1 MTNIAA
7 IHLITANAQIGC
19 PVLSAS
25 VLIFGG
31 AKARED
37 FVVSNWEES
46 LRHQGDSLF
55 ADSNRR
61 HIEFLLSAGAEV
73 IDEAMLCSRIMG
85 AQARHTTAATIWQNH
100 YESHVSHYAYLFALT
115 GQKRDVMLKGHNF
128 DGFTLNAANRFVA
141 EDDRVFPTGA
151 SSPEAGLMYLKELY
165 IGAKRL
171 LGHDIDSDGAKVL
184 KEAAPKLAAAALPL
198 PPKPGPMPPP
208 PPPAKQMNNLTL
220 PPLPTKVSSLPPL
233 PPKG

>member
-31 AKARED
+31 KKARED
-37 FVVSNWEES
+37 FVVSNWEDS
-46 LRHQGDSLF
+46 LQHYGDSMF
-55 ADSNRR
+55 ADNNRR

-73 IDEAMLCSRIMG
+73 IEEAILCSRVVG
-85 AQARHTTAATIWQNH
+85 AQARHTCTGTLWATH
-100 YESHVSHYAYLFALT
+100 FESHVSHYAYLFALT
-115 GQKRDVMLKGHNF
+115 GQKRDVMLKGFNV
-128 DGFTLNAANRFVA
+128 DAAVLNAANRFIA
-141 EDDRVFPTGA
+141 EEQKNYPTGA
-151 SSPEAGLMYLKELY
+151 SSPEASLMYLKELY

-184 KEAAPKLAAAALPL
+184 KEAAPKLAAASLPPIPSNLPPL
-198 PPKPGPMPPP
+198 PAAGKPMSS
-208 PPPAKQMNNLTL
+208 LTL
-220 PPLPTKVSSLPPL
+220 PPLPSTVSGLPPL
-233 PPKG
+233 PGK